1 MSPDPQP
8 NHLNAEPAAENP
20 AEPSLQLRPDADRQR
35 LSEAVY
41 EALLDAILS
50 GKLKPAEPISELE
63 LTRQLNVSRTPVHE
77 AVGQL
82 IKDGLV
88 IQRPNCRP
96 TITSFSAEEIS
107 DIYEMRRLLEGE
119 AASKAASNIDE
130 AALRRLREMSDEF
143 AASLEAQQAIDL
155 WVDYDDEFHALIA
168 EASGSRRLKEDILRY
183 RRLQRGFNRMNS
195 NTSTLA
201 DAFAEHLAILESL
214 ERHDSA
220 GARSTMQTHI
230 NNWQHFFVQQIQS

>member
-1 MSPDPQP
+1 MSSDSQP
-8 NHLNAEPAAENP
+8 SKVASDLAANERDGAP
-20 AEPSLQLRPDADRQR
+20 LQLAPDADRQR

-41 EALLDAILS
+41 ETLLNAILS
-50 GKLKPAEPISELE
+50 GKLQPAEPISELE

-77 AVGQL
+77 AIGQL

-96 TITSFSAEEIS
+96 TITSFSAEEIF

-119 AASKAASNIDE
+119 AAFKAAANIDE
-130 AALRRLREMSDEF
+130 ANLNRLRSMSDAF
-143 AASLEAQQAIDL
+143 AASLHAPEAVEL

-168 EASGSRRLKEDILRY
+168 TSCGSRRLIEDILRY

-195 NTSTLA
+195 DPSILSE
-201 DAFAEHLAILESL
+201 AFAEHLTILHAL
-214 ERHDSA
+214 EERLADA
-220 GARSTMQTHI
+220 ARDAMHKHI
-230 NNWQHFFVQQIQS
+230 ATWQEFFVKQI